1 MIDTVPVVIGLVAF
15 SIAFGWLTFQVMSLR
30 RIVRQVP
37 EEGGVFESLRR
48 LDRDLGT
55 IEETVVDMVPRLQS
69 VESRLPHAI
78 QYTAV
83 VAFDAYED
91 VGGSLSRC
99 LALLDQ
105 LGTGIVVT
113 LLVSRNETRWFTKE
127 IEGGVGAEEL
137 SPEEAEAVRRALGT
151 MPR

>member
-1 MIDTVPVVIGLVAF
+1 MIDIVPVVIGLVAF
-15 SIAFGWLTFQVMSLR
+15 SIAFGWLTYQVMKLR
-30 RIVRQVP
+30 GVVDRVP

-48 LDRDLGT
+48 LDRDLGS
-55 IEETVVDMVPRLQS
+55 IEETVADMVPRLRS
-69 VESRLPHAI
+69 VESHLPHAI
-78 QYTAV
+78 QHTAV
-83 VAFDAYED
+83 VSFDAYED
-91 VGGSLSRC
+91 IGGRLSRC

-127 IEGGVGAEEL
+127 VTGGVGSEEL
-137 SPEEAEAVRRALGT
+137 SPEEAEAVRQALGT